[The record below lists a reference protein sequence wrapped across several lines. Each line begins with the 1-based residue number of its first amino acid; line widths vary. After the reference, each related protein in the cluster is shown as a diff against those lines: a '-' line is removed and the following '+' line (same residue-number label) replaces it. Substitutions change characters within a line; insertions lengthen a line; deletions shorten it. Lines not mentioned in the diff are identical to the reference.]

1 LAQFFYFCGQ
11 FILFPFQ
18 QIDMKI
24 NGRLIL
30 FTLTLVVLAS
40 ACKYYFGPNLN
51 WSGFSPVIAI
61 ALFSGMIMKQ
71 KDFSFIFP
79 LLALLLSD
87 VVIQL
92 LYEQNA
98 FPYPG
103 FYDGQ
108 WKNYAILILTA
119 TLIGWIVK
127 GKSYVSLALGGI
139 IAPTVFFL
147 VSNFNVW
154 LSQEVIYSRD
164 FNGLL
169 QCYEFALPFYR
180 NSLIATLVFLP
191 VVLIAYN
198 YLSRQKAALIVA

>member
-1 LAQFFYFCGQ
+1 
-11 FILFPFQ
+11 
-18 QIDMKI
+18 MKI

-30 FTLTLVVLAS
+30 FTLILVVLAS

-61 ALFSGMIMKQ
+61 ALFSGMIIKQ
-71 KDFSFIFP
+71 KDVAFIFP

-98 FPYPG
+98 FPYAG
-103 FYDGQ
+103 FYNGQ
-108 WKNYAILILTA
+108 WKNYAILLLTA
-119 TLIGWIVK
+119 TLIGWIIK
-127 GKSYVSLALGGI
+127 GKNYVALALGGV
-139 IAPTVFFL
+139 IAPAVFFL

-154 LSQEVIYSRD
+154 LSQEVVYSRD
-164 FNGLL
+164 FSGLMN
-169 QCYEFALPFYR
+169 CYEFGLPFYR

-191 VVLIAYN
+191 VILFSYN
-198 YLSRQKAALIVA
+198 YFTKQKAALIVA

>member
-1 LAQFFYFCGQ
+1 
-11 FILFPFQ
+11 
-18 QIDMKI
+18 MKI

-30 FTLTLVVLAS
+30 FTLLLVVLAS

-71 KDFSFIFP
+71 RDMSFLFP

-87 VVIQL
+87 LVIQL

-98 FPYPG
+98 FPYAG
-103 FYDGQ
+103 LYNGQ
-108 WKNYAILILTA
+108 WKNYVILLLTA
-119 TLIGWIVK
+119 TLTGRIIK
-127 GKSYVSLALGGI
+127 GKNYVGLALGGI

-154 LSQEVIYSRD
+154 LSQEVVYSRD
-164 FNGLL
+164 INGLMN
-169 QCYEFALPFYR
+169 CYEFALPFYR

-191 VVLIAYN
+191 VILFSYN
-198 YLSRQKAALIVA
+198 YLAKQKAALIVA

>member
-1 LAQFFYFCGQ
+1 
-11 FILFPFQ
+11 
-18 QIDMKI
+18 MKI
-24 NGRLIL
+24 TGRLLL
-30 FTLTLVVLAS
+30 FTLILVLLAS
-40 ACKYYFGPNLN
+40 ACKFFFGPNLN

-71 KDFSFIFP
+71 KDISFIFP
-79 LLALLLSD
+79 LMALLLSD

-98 FPYPG
+98 FPYAG

-108 WKNYAILILTA
+108 WKNYAILLLTA

-127 GKSYVSLALGGI
+127 GKTYLSLALGGI

-154 LSQEVIYSRD
+154 LSQEVVYSRD
-164 FNGLL
+164 FNGLM
-169 QCYEFALPFYR
+169 QCYEFALPFYK

-191 VVLIAYN
+191 VVLLSYN